1 MRELSQQNMTAEDA
15 DTHPT
20 DYLRPLRHL
29 RSCVSLEGLT

>member
-20 DYLRPLRHL
+20 DYLRHL